1 MKHLKRFNENLFDEQ
16 SSDINDDL
24 KSNFRS
30 WEQDH
35 DTFDDTEKL
44 SKILS
49 HRHPDMD
56 MNEIWAI
63 SCDWTGFDDSQNEAF
78 LIPKP
83 ARKFMPFWKDEE
95 VALTLLSELKKMKAT
110 PENISRLN
118 ISSTNDNFI
127 NFDLGEYNFDVK
139 YDCRLDLQNKNCSVG
154 VLKMNGEHCNVSVE
168 VCKKIQKEILRL
180 KNSNDVEVRE
190 YDKKDFLRT
199 YKK

>member
-30 WEQDH
+30 WEYDH
-35 DTFDDTEKL
+35 DNYEDTDKL
-44 SKILS
+44 SRMLA
-49 HRHPDMD
+49 HRHPDMNMD
-56 MNEIWAI
+56 EIWNIA
-63 SCDWTGFDDSQNEAF
+63 CDWTGFDDSQNESF

-118 ISSTNDNFI
+118 ISSTNDNCI
-127 NFDLGEYNFDVK
+127 NFDLGEYNFDVE
-139 YDCRLDLQNKNCSVG
+139 YDWVSGLAGLDSVG

-168 VCKKIQKEILRL
+168 VCKKIHKEILRL
-180 KNSNDVEVRE
+180 KNSNDAEVKE